1 MLPMHSWAIPAYNSK
16 EHTLRRLSSLD
27 AFFLATEDER
37 TVANVSALAILER
50 KRANGRRLTRH
61 AVKSLF
67 AQRLHMLPPLRW
79 QLADVPLGVA
89 HPSWVDGAVD
99 LDYHVREFALA
110 APGDDAALAEQVAR
124 LAAEPM
130 NRSRPLWEA
139 YLIHGLSDDRVA
151 LLIKLH
157 HAAVDGVSG
166 GEVLGTLLDE
176 SPDGREIPPATAR
189 QPESAP
195 NRLGMLVRGLV
206 DVPRQQVAA
215 LGAARPALSHL
226 DNVATIRSLPGIPE
240 IAGLVGRFSPR
251 SCPASASPALVAP
264 RTEFNAR
271 ITSNRSLALVRLPM
285 ADVLQLKEAHGATV
299 NDIVVSLCAGALRSW
314 LDDKDE
320 LPDERL
326 LAMVPVSV
334 RTAAERGTFGNKVA
348 TMVVPLPTDEGDPVG
363 RIRACRDSLLQAK
376 QLQKAQ
382 PPNLMQHANDLVPP
396 VLFGPAMRTV
406 LRLASSNRLNP
417 AANVIIS
424 NVPGPRTPRYCAG
437 SRVLATYPVST
448 IVDGMALNITLF
460 SYLDNLHIG
469 LTVDTDLVPDVDL
482 LARALV
488 SELDLQVSLLKPTKA
503 KRR

>member
-1 MLPMHSWAIPAYNSK
+1 MPAYNTK
-16 EHTLRRLSSLD
+16 EHTLRRLTSLD

-67 AQRLHMLPPLRW
+67 AQRLHLLPPLRW
-79 QLADVPLGVA
+79 QLADVPFGVA

-110 APGDDAALAEQVAR
+110 APGDDVALAEQVAR

-139 YLIHGLSDDRVA
+139 YLIHGLSGDRVA

-166 GEVLGTLLDE
+166 GEILDTLLDE
-176 SPDGREIPPATAR
+176 SPHGREIPPATTR
-189 QPESAP
+189 QTESAP

-206 DVPRQQVAA
+206 DVPRQQLAA

-226 DNVATIRSLPGIPE
+226 DKVATIRSLPGVPE
-240 IAGLVGRFSPR
+240 IAGLVGRCSLGSRPE
-251 SCPASASPALVAP
+251 SSQALVAP

-271 ITSNRSLALVRLPM
+271 ITPNRSLALVRLPM
-285 ADVLQLKEAHGATV
+285 PDVLQLKKAHGATV
-299 NDIVVSLCAGALRSW
+299 NDIVVSLCAGALRNW
-314 LDDKDE
+314 LADKDE
-320 LPDERL
+320 LPEERL

-334 RTAAERGTFGNKVA
+334 RTAAERGSFGNKVA

-363 RIRACRDSLLQAK
+363 RIRACRESLLQAK
-376 QLQKAQ
+376 ELQKAQ

-406 LRLASSNRLNP
+406 LRLASSKRLSP

-424 NVPGPRTPRYCAG
+424 NVPGPRAPRYCAG
-437 SRVLATYPVST
+437 SRVLANYPVST

-460 SYLDNLHIG
+460 SYLDSLHIG
-469 LTVDTDLVPDVDL
+469 LTVDTDLVPDVDV
-482 LARALV
+482 LARTLV
-488 SELDLQVSLLKPTKA
+488 SELELQVSLLKPAKA